1 MKQDPRKDSAGVPW
15 QGRQFQEN
23 PWAGDDGQTPEEI
36 ALALSANPFDKIQF
50 LNSLRNQRL
59 LIPLLAEL
67 GEGEIGP
74 HGQLV
79 DKSADL
85 AIVAVATPDG
95 KTAIPAF
102 TSVEAMS
109 KWNSE
114 SRPVPVSVEKL
125 CLAAA
130 SEGHERVVINPVT
143 DSKVIRRTQIAAL
156 AQGLDL
162 IDVAFDVKIAEIVSA
177 AASTSEQIL
186 EVRLQDGDPEATL
199 RGQELLIELKIKT
212 GLSQEQLAEVL
223 EVFVQALTNAKFD
236 QLVDSFGIKVLA
248 S

>member
-1 MKQDPRKDSAGVPW
+1 MSKNPAADSAGVPW
-15 QGRQFQEN
+15 RGRQFQEN
-23 PWAGDDGQTPEEI
+23 PWAGDDGNTPLQI
-36 ALALSANPFDKIQF
+36 AETIAAEPFSKLKF
-50 LNSLRNQRL
+50 LESLRGQRL

-102 TSVEAMS
+102 TSVAAMAN
-109 KWNSE
+109 WNPE

-130 SEGHERVVINPVT
+130 SEGHERVVVNPAT
-143 DSKVIRRTQIAAL
+143 DSRVIRRTQIAAI
-156 AQGLDL
+156 AQGHALV
-162 IDVAFDVKIAEIVSA
+162 DVVTDPMVREMVATAAEISD
-177 AASTSEQIL
+177 QIL
-186 EVRLQDGDPEATL
+186 EARIIDGDPQALLT
-199 RGQELLIELKIKT
+199 GQELIIELHIKPGLTEHELAQLIE
-212 GLSQEQLAEVL
+212 S
-223 EVFVQALTNAKFD
+223 FVGTLTDAGFN

-248 S
+248 N